1 MQSIEYLVA
10 ALAVFTTFLIATS
23 SLTGV
28 IVSGLNYSSQQ
39 NLQSQAQS
47 VFENM
52 LTSTGSP
59 NNWGVSP
66 FTPTSFGL
74 AETGTSNYNL
84 DSNKLLRLS
93 TTYPFHL
100 QYAYVQNSLGLSTG
114 NYKFKITFL
123 QPFTAKVTTQG
134 NVATNSIGASV
145 QVQDTRGYPV
155 PLATV
160 SINMLMYLNYTLNIS
175 NNHGNYVSQSTH
187 YGWIA
192 FQVADANSNVTY
204 NVASVQ
210 ASQATNELGVATFNM
225 NLGAIFGNTNMVSNV
240 PVIIIT
246 GKVSLGNIQ
255 VPFGAWWAANGINL
269 HVFSNTG
276 ISGWTLKD
284 TTQSPPKYYLV
295 VYGPANDTTSA
306 TLFETELAGST
317 LDIEVVVSTPTQ
329 AAVDIIFQA
338 TSWTAQNGQAAQIPL
353 LASGAPIQSLL
364 TFNTQGSGN
373 SVTFHDILVFM
384 DPLLLLGPSGSSQPL
399 SFGSGTITPQAG
411 PSAVELQRFVL
422 VEGFSYIVDFW
433 FWR

>member
-1 MQSIEYLVA
+1 VQSIEYLVA

-23 SLTGV
+23 SLTGI

-59 NNWGVSP
+59 NNWGVTFSN
-66 FTPTSFGL
+66 PTSFGL
-74 AETGTSNYNL
+74 AETSASNYNL
-84 DSNKLLRLS
+84 DANKLLRLS
-93 TTYPFHL
+93 TTYPFAL
-100 QYAYVQNSLGLSTG
+100 SYTYVQNSLGLSQG

-134 NVATNSIGASV
+134 NVATNSIATNIL
-145 QVQDTRGYPV
+145 VQDTRGYPV

-160 SINMLMYLNYTLNIS
+160 AINMLMYLNFTTNLA

-192 FQVADANSNVTY
+192 FQVQDANSNVTY
-204 NVASVQ
+204 NVASI
-210 ASQATNELGVATFNM
+210 QATGTTNEIGIATFNM
-225 NLGAIFGNTNMVSNV
+225 DLGAIFGQTNMVSNV

-246 GKVSLGNIQ
+246 GKVTLGNIQ
-255 VPFGAWWAANGINL
+255 VPFGSWWAANGINL

-284 TTQSPPKYYLV
+284 STQSPPKYYLV
-295 VYGPANDTTSA
+295 VYGPVNS
-306 TLFETELAGST
+306 TLFETELQGSN
-317 LDIEVVVSTPTQ
+317 LDIEVVVSTPNQ

-338 TSWTAQNGQAAQIPL
+338 QSWTSQNGQAYEIPL

-364 TFNTQGSGN
+364 TFNTQGSGQD
-373 SVTFHDILVFM
+373 VTFHDILVFM

-399 SFGSGTITPQAG
+399 NFGAGSITPTAG